1 MALSLFAL
9 ALCLRVILP
18 EGEWWIDLPEL
29 TSIRLG
35 KDAFCFENQLTSLV
49 MRSEVDNVKWWID
62 LPKLT
67 SLTTD
72 KDSLTFCY
80 PCSITLEGDSYGLN
94 LTSRHTLSH
103 HCCSFQGIC
112 FQMEEDYGWM
122 EFLFHASLIP
132 SHHPRSFRL
141 SQVSSFFYTQ
151 FTTISHF
158 TTQYSLQ
165 PIRRFHSTQQQT
177 PFPPSFS
184 LFGLVRSSL
193 YDYAK

>member
-18 EGEWWIDLPEL
+18 EGEWGIDLPEL

-35 KDAFCFENQLTSLV
+35 KDAFCFDDASSELI

-72 KDSLTFCY
+72 KDSLTFCN
-80 PCSITLEGDSYGLN
+80 PRSITLEGSSYDLN
-94 LTSRHTLSH
+94 LTNRHTLSH

-132 SHHPRSFRL
+132 SHHPLSFCL
-141 SQVSSFFYTQ
+141 SQISSFLHTQ
-151 FTTISHF
+151 LTTITHF
-158 TTQYSLQ
+158 ATQYSLQ
-165 PIRRFHSTQQQT
+165 PIRRFHFTQQQT
-177 PFPPSFS
+177 PFPPSIS
-184 LFGLVRSSL
+184 LFGLV
-193 YDYAK
+193 